1 MKIYTRTGDRGDTG
15 LFGGARVS
23 KGSARVAAYG
33 DVDELSAAI
42 GLARVAVGAGDI
54 DDALAGAQR
63 GLFAVGA
70 ELSAQPG
77 KDVGV
82 PLVGPEA
89 VAHLESL
96 MDRAEPELPPL
107 RSFILAGGT
116 EAAARLHLARC
127 ICRRAER
134 AVVRLADDPDEDVR
148 NEVVVYL
155 NRLSDTLFV
164 LARLANARA
173 GPADVPWE
181 GRKSARSSDEGA

>member
-63 GLFAVGA
+63 ELFAVGA

-173 GPADVPWE
+173 GAADVPWE